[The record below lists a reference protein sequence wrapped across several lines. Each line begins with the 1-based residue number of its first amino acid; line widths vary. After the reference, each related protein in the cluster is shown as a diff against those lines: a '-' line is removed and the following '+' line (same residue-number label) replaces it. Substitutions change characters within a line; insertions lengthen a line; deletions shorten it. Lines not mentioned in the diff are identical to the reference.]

1 MDTKPNFMPGLEPL
15 ASGLASKCARFN
27 RHQRQ
32 LSLISCN
39 SMKSFG
45 VKKTGKSWTKTKM
58 GERKDIRFEKNQR
71 KSTSIVINGNSSDS
85 DSGNIINNNNSNNC
99 NGNNSNNNNSN
110 NCNGS
115 QRESSDHRG

>member
-1 MDTKPNFMPGLEPL
+1 MPITSLYKEDMGGKPNFMPGLEPL

-39 SMKSFG
+39 SVKSFG

-58 GERKDIRFEKNQR
+58 GERKDIRFEKIRENQLP
-71 KSTSIVINGNSSDS
+71 S
-85 DSGNIINNNNSNNC
+85 
-99 NGNNSNNNNSN
+99 
-110 NCNGS
+110 
-115 QRESSDHRG
+115 